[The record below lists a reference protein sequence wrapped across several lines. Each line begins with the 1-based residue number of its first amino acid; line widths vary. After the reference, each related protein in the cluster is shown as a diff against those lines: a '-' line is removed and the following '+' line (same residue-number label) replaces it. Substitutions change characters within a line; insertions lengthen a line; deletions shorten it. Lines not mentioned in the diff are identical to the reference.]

1 MSLAKKNILIYILV
15 TTLMFAIAMSITFI
29 SSKNELIKE
38 GENRARAFILLYE
51 ATLNSGENDPKSS
64 EFGQIIQGE
73 LNAIGKATKNLDDF
87 TIYNVETKKAIA
99 STTEENRTKEA
110 DPEDI
115 KAAVSDQTIVIVG
128 KEEGNTI
135 VDVTAPLHINN
146 QINYVCGMSFIMND
160 EIEKANNLMLI
171 TIIVSL
177 IVEIMGAFLMWF
189 LNVRKTSIQLKELM
203 KISNAVATGDLSAR
217 TLIIGKDEIGQLAA
231 NINNMTSSL
240 ADIIGNVK
248 NNSKELYEYSESLSN
263 VTRETAIS
271 AEQISIA
278 VDEMANGASNQTAD
292 SKRGE
297 EKLTKL
303 AKQIVNIEESS
314 KQIKL
319 LSEETNKFNQD
330 GKDVMKQLSDK
341 LEENSMVYQQVSNNA
356 KILSGKSILISDV
369 VVTIQSIA
377 NQTNLLSLNAA
388 IEAARAGEQGKGF
401 AIVADEIRKL
411 SDQTSSSTETI
422 GAIVEEIQKE
432 IEATKTHIDNGTS
445 SLLQVNEK
453 MVETSKAVE
462 AISVAINSSNEY
474 IDSLTASIRKVN
486 RDKDEVVSL
495 IEKIS
500 NVSENTAATTE
511 EISATVEEQTNSVE
525 NISETSDKLKNIA
538 FELEKRVDKF
548 RL

>member
-1 MSLAKKNILIYILV
+1 
-15 TTLMFAIAMSITFI
+15 
-29 SSKNELIKE
+29 
-38 GENRARAFILLYE
+38 
-51 ATLNSGENDPKSS
+51 
-64 EFGQIIQGE
+64 
-73 LNAIGKATKNLDDF
+73 
-87 TIYNVETKKAIA
+87 
-99 STTEENRTKEA
+99 
-110 DPEDI
+110 
-115 KAAVSDQTIVIVG
+115 
-128 KEEGNTI
+128 
-135 VDVTAPLHINN
+135 
-146 QINYVCGMSFIMND
+146 
-160 EIEKANNLMLI
+160 
-171 TIIVSL
+171 
-177 IVEIMGAFLMWF
+177 
-189 LNVRKTSIQLKELM
+189 M

-341 LEENSMVYQQVSNNA
+341 LEVNSMVYQQVSNNA

-369 VVTIQSIA
+369 VVTIQTIA

-422 GAIVEEIQKE
+422 GAIVKEIQKE